1 MSDVTGALHHEFGGR
16 SYTLRLTLGGI
27 GKLQGK
33 HGNDLGGLL
42 TGGIQGIPPF
52 SLMIDVVAVALEKGE
67 RMSSDEAQD
76 VADDIITADQSV
88 FEKLMKAAFPD
99 PSGKRKAPKAAA

>member
-1 MSDVTGALHHEFGGR
+1 MSDVTGALHHDFGGR

-27 GKLQGK
+27 GKLQGR

-42 TGGIQGIPPF
+42 SGGIEGIPPF
-52 SLMIDVVAVALEKGE
+52 SLMIDIVAVALEKGE
-67 RMSSDEAQD
+67 RMAPDEAQD

-88 FEKLMKAAFPD
+88 FEKLMRAAFPGD
-99 PSGKRKAPKAAA
+99 AGKAKAPKAGG